1 MIRELTD
8 MKDFEV
14 CAPVI
19 RDSFIT
25 VADQFNLTRENA
37 PSNPA
42 FIETGAL
49 VSASEKGIRFFG
61 LFDDIQLLGCIAV
74 EKAMDSVYYIER
86 LAVLP
91 EFRHRGHGSKLLNFA
106 CEHIREAGGRY
117 ISIGIINE
125 HSVLKKWYLYHGFY
139 ETGLKQFDHLPFT
152 VCFMEKVLG

>member
-14 CAPVI
+14 CAAVI
-19 RDSFIT
+19 RDSFTT

-42 FIETGAL
+42 FITIESL
-49 VSASEKGIRFFG
+49 ISAREKGIRFFG
-61 LFDDIQLLGCIAV
+61 LFDEQQLIGCIAI
-74 EKAMDSVYYIER
+74 EQAMDGVFYLER

-91 EFRHRGHGSKLLNFA
+91 DFRHKGHGSEILRFA

-125 HSVLKKWYLYHGFY
+125 HSMLKKWYLYHGFY
-139 ETGLKQFDHLPFT
+139 ETGLKEFDHLPFT
-152 VCFMEKVLG
+152 VCFMEKEL

>member
-1 MIRELTD
+1 MIRELKD
-8 MKDFEV
+8 KNDFEE
-14 CAPVI
+14 CAEVI

-49 VSASEKGIRFFG
+49 VSAHEKGIKYFG
-61 LFDDIQLLGCIAV
+61 LFDDLRLIGCIAV
-74 EKAMDSVYYIER
+74 EKAMDNVYYIER

-91 EFRHRGHGSKLLNFA
+91 EFRHRGYGSMLLNFA
-106 CEHIREAGGRY
+106 CSHIEEDGGKT

-125 HSVLKKWYLYHGFY
+125 HSVLKKWYLFHGFY
-139 ETGLKQFDHLPFT
+139 ETGLKKFDHLPFT
-152 VCFMEKVLG
+152 VCFMEKVL